1 MMCLQK
7 PRHYC
12 KCSLFHFT
20 IEEFKNI
27 KNNEKLLLKINT
39 KTCVEL
45 IKNLYCSIEN
55 CPYMYKIKY
64 GNICNNECNNECK
77 CSRTH
82 LSDCDNYIQS
92 INNYI
97 NKSRREIVNL
107 LYILEKYTID
117 ELTNYFNIF
126 PMLSS
131 VEIKTL
137 LTYTLTTSNKKMLTI
152 LRNNK
157 LLTFFKYRL
166 KYINEHELYE
176 HIKNMLTF
184 KSHTLVP
191 EQVFEQ
197 VPEQEQDP
205 DIKILDYLSDILKF
219 ALSNRDYSSYYF
231 DIYQVKLN
239 EYLSLHLNLSNSVEN
254 IVLMIY
260 YIEKAK
266 RLISENKSNTS
277 KIIENL
283 SKELFIIE

>member
-1 MMCLQK
+1 
-7 PRHYC
+7 
-12 KCSLFHFT
+12 
-20 IEEFKNI
+20 
-27 KNNEKLLLKINT
+27 
-39 KTCVEL
+39 
-45 IKNLYCSIEN
+45 
-55 CPYMYKIKY
+55 
-64 GNICNNECNNECK
+64 
-77 CSRTH
+77 
-82 LSDCDNYIQS
+82 
-92 INNYI
+92 
-97 NKSRREIVNL
+97 
-107 LYILEKYTID
+107 
-117 ELTNYFNIF
+117 
-126 PMLSS
+126 MLSS